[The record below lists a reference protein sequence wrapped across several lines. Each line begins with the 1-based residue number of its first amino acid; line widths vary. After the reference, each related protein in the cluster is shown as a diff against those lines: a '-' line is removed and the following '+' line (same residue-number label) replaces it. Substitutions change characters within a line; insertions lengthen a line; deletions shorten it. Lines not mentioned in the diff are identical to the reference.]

1 MGPQHPVALSIPTK
15 GRSLKPMDSDRTPN
29 RMPFNRV
36 APPSRLR
43 HLVVL
48 AIGLLTLLVGCS
60 SGTASGSDPTPADA
74 SIPARVDPPTYV
86 DPSVPISTAVG
97 REFAI
102 MLPADPGSG
111 WRWVLTPIDN
121 SRLIALGSGFSD
133 DAQLIAKA
141 QIATATTTTTPPTTR
156 FNATAASSTTTTT
169 SPVVL
174 PLVQIISFAGR
185 SVGPATLSFR
195 YTQIA
200 GQPQAENK
208 VLNFTVRVVP
218 EAPTTTTTEAQTTT
232 TATAGKT
239 TTTR

>member
-29 RMPFNRV
+29 RTPFNRV

-48 AIGLLTLLVGCS
+48 AIGLLMLLVGCS
-60 SGTASGSDPTPADA
+60 SGTSSGSNQTPADA
-74 SIPARVDPPTYV
+74 SIPGRVDPPTYV

-133 DAQLIAKA
+133 DPELLAKA
-141 QIATATTTTTPPTTR
+141 EVATAPSTTTPPTTR
-156 FNATAASSTTTTT
+156 SNAATANSSTTTTT
-169 SPVVL
+169 APAVL

-185 SVGPATLSFR
+185 SIGPATLSFR

-208 VLNFTVRVVP
+208 VLTFTVQVVP

-232 TATAGKT
+232 T
-239 TTTR
+239 TR

>member
-1 MGPQHPVALSIPTK
+1 MGPQQPVALSIRTK
-15 GRSLKPMDSDRTPN
+15 SRSLKPMNSDRTPN
-29 RMPFNRV
+29 RTPFNRV

-48 AIGLLTLLVGCS
+48 AIGLLTLLIGCS
-60 SGTASGSDPTPADA
+60 SGTSSGSDQTPADT
-74 SIPARVDPPTYV
+74 SIPGRVDPPTYV

-111 WRWVLTPIDN
+111 WRWVLAPIDN

-133 DAQLIAKA
+133 DADLLAKA
-141 QIATATTTTTPPTTR
+141 TAATATTTTTPPTTR
-156 FNATAASSTTTTT
+156 LARGTTPPSTTSTTT
-169 SPVVL
+169 PAVL

-208 VLNFTVRVVP
+208 VLIFTVQVVP
-218 EAPTTTTTEAQTTT
+218 EPPTTTTTEAQTTT
-232 TATAGKT
+232 T
-239 TTTR
+239 R

>member
-1 MGPQHPVALSIPTK
+1 MGPRPPVALSIPTR
-15 GRSLKPMDSDRTPN
+15 GRSLNSMNSDRTPI
-29 RMPFNRV
+29 RMTHNRV
-36 APPSRLR
+36 VPPSRLR
-43 HLVVL
+43 HLAVV
-48 AIGLLTLLVGCS
+48 AIGLVTLLVGCS
-60 SGTASGSDPTPADA
+60 SGPSSNSDQAPAET
-74 SIPARVDPPTYV
+74 SIPGRVDPPTYV
-86 DPSVPISTAVG
+86 DPSVTISTAVG

-111 WRWVLTPIDN
+111 WRWVLAPIDN

-156 FNATAASSTTTTT
+156 FNAAAASSTTTTT

-208 VLNFTVRVVP
+208 VLTFTVRVVP
-218 EAPTTTTTEAQTTT
+218 EAPTTTTTEAQTPTT
-232 TATAGKT
+232 VTAGKT

>member
-1 MGPQHPVALSIPTK
+1 MGSQHPVALSIPTK
-15 GRSLKPMDSDRTPN
+15 GRSLTGMDSDPTPI
-29 RMPFNRV
+29 RMTRNRV

-43 HLVVL
+43 HLVVV

-60 SGTASGSDPTPADA
+60 SGTSSSSDQAPTET
-74 SIPARVDPPTYV
+74 SIPGRVDPPTYV
-86 DPSVPISTAVG
+86 NPAVPISTAVG

-111 WRWVLTPIDN
+111 WRWVLAPIDN

-133 DAQLIAKA
+133 DAELIAKA
-141 QIATATTTTTPPTTR
+141 EVATATTTTTPPTTR
-156 FNATAASSTTTTT
+156 FNAAAASSTTTTT
-169 SPVVL
+169 TLAVF

-208 VLNFTVRVVP
+208 VLTFVVQVVP
-218 EAPTTTTTEAQTTT
+218 GIP
-232 TATAGKT
+232 TAT
-239 TTTR
+239 R